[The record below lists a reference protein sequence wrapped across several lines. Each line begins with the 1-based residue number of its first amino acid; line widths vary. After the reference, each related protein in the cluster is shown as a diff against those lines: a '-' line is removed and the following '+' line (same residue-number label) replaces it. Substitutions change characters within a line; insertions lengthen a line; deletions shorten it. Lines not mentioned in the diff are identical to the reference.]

1 MRASLVLAYIFIF
14 AAAFAGLP
22 AQAKLAPLE
31 PAFTGAVSSE
41 DATVNSGPSG
51 AMLES
56 SYFNAPQPS
65 AASIRVFPC
74 RSQINLFQ
82 KGRLVRACD

>member
-1 MRASLVLAYIFIF
+1 MRASIALTFIFIF
-14 AAAFAGLP
+14 AAAFASLP
-22 AQAKLAPLE
+22 AQAKLTPLE
-31 PAFTGAVSSE
+31 QPITGATSSE
-41 DATVNSGPSG
+41 DATVNTGPSG

-65 AASIRVFPC
+65 TARIWVFPC
-74 RSQINLFQ
+74 RSQFNLFQ